1 MFHEHYIPP
10 RPKPRIMGMPPRL
23 FYAGA
28 GLLTSALLVLTILVI
43 EANTY
48 YIRDLWRLW
57 VYNDQFIRAPCDEW
71 PTMEEAR
78 RIVDSKEHIIQQIK
92 NLDPEKTM
100 VDVWD
105 WANKW
110 NCPGKGSL
118 TIEAPGKFRQEIER
132 LAGDKRHFYGVPMRL
147 VNANWR

>member
-10 RPKPRIMGMPPRL
+10 RPKPRVMGLPPRL
-23 FYAGA
+23 FYVGA
-28 GLLTSALLVLTILVI
+28 GLLTTALLVLTILVM

-57 VYNDQFIRAPCDEW
+57 VYNDRFIRAPCDEW

-92 NLDPEKTM
+92 NLDPEKRWLMSGIGPINGT
-100 VDVWD
+100 VRGR
-105 WANKW
+105 A
-110 NCPGKGSL
+110 
-118 TIEAPGKFRQEIER
+118 A
-132 LAGDKRHFYGVPMRL
+132 
-147 VNANWR
+147 